1 MQENLGE
8 RIARIRR
15 ERGLTQSQLAERLYV
30 TPQAVSKWERG
41 LSLPDAEMLG
51 KIARALDRGTDEL
64 LGLSAAR
71 PSARP
76 SPSRPVSRAERR
88 GSTPLSYYV
97 LCGALGL
104 YFLVFFV
111 GVIAGL
117 SMTAALEVF
126 LFLPFPVA
134 LISFLLCKERRFSGW
149 LRRAV
154 LIVQAG
160 YFVLHM
166 ILFRTSV
173 PWLNF
178 VVFVWDT
185 LFLLSVLF
193 GFEYRRGYGV
203 PLYRASSF
211 WISVR
216 HGAVRGLRDLERLHG
231 GGRDRCFRGLCPGHG
246 GGALLH
252 DPAAGA
258 HLQDRDQNGALIRRG
273 GRRGRPRT
281 ESEKIRTEYCRTCMM
296 QDFRTF

>member
-51 KIARALDRGTDEL
+51 RIARVLDVGTDEL
-64 LGLSAAR
+64 LGLTAAAPPPAGAPKPVRR
-71 PSARP
+71 P
-76 SPSRPVSRAERR
+76 ERR
-88 GSTPLSYYV
+88 ERTPLSFYL
-97 LCGALGL
+97 LCGALGF

-111 GVIAGL
+111 GMIAGL
-117 SMTAALEVF
+117 SMTSTLEV
-126 LFLPFPVA
+126 LLLVLPFPVA
-134 LISFLLCKERRFSGW
+134 LICFLLCKERRLSGW
-149 LRRAV
+149 PGRAV

-211 WISVR
+211 WISV
-216 HGAVRGLRDLERLHG
+216 AAT
-231 GGRDRCFRGLCPGHG
+231 
-246 GGALLH
+246 ALYEVYGIWNVCT
-252 DPAAGA
+252 AAGVTDA
-258 HLQDRDQNGALIRRG
+258 SEAFARVMVGELCFMILLLVLTFK
-273 GRRGRPRT
+273 T
-281 ESEKIRTEYCRTCMM
+281 ETKTVP
-296 QDFRTF
+296 